1 MWILNWLP
9 DFVFHLILIAGVLAI
24 VAGLVLRMVPLINQ
38 YSLPIQVVG
47 ILLTVVGVW
56 YEGGIAKDAEW
67 QARVA
72 ELEVK
77 VAQAEAKSQK
87 VNTEIVTKIVTKIQV
102 IKDTTNANTKYIT
115 EYVAKDLDAECRL
128 TNASVL
134 LHNSASQGEVP
145 GSPGNTVGGT
155 SEVKASELLE
165 TVTENYGTYYQ
176 VVEKLKGWQEWYAAQ
191 KKIFEEIK

>member
-1 MWILNWLP
+1 MWVLNWLP
-9 DFVFHLILIAGVLAI
+9 AVAFHLMLIAGILGLLASWVLSFI
-24 VAGLVLRMVPLINQ
+24 PFITVYR
-38 YSLPIQVVG
+38 LPIQVGAIFLV
-47 ILLTVVGVW
+47 ILSVW
-56 YEGGIAKDAEW
+56 YEGGIVKDAEW
-67 QARVA
+67 KARVA
-72 ELEVK
+72 ELEITLAK
-77 VAQAEAKSQK
+77 AEAKSEK
-87 VNTEIVTKIVTKIQV
+87 VNTQIVTKVVTKIQV

-128 TNASVL
+128 TNASVM

-145 GSPGNTVGGT
+145 GSSVSTIRGT

-165 TVTENYGTYYQ
+165 TVNENYGTYYQ

>member
-9 DFVFHLILIAGVLAI
+9 DFVFHLILILGVLAI
-24 VAGLVLRMVPLINQ
+24 VASLVLRMVPLVNQ

-56 YEGGIAKDAEW
+56 YEGGIAKDTEW
-67 QARVA
+67 KARVA